1 MNLKDLGEE
10 LDVSRTTIKNIVR
23 EIREKLE
30 KYNLKLETE
39 IQKGLIL
46 VGEEGNIRTA
56 QLKFLNR

>member
-1 MNLKDLGEE
+1 MLVEQL
-10 LDVSRTTIKNIVR
+10 KNIVR

-56 QLKFLNR
+56 QLKFLK